1 MYLYMPYFLSSA
13 IKSRFERL
21 KIRIKKSDLK
31 QHKATAVAD
40 QLDSSYFLETLRNF
54 LTIGYRSF
62 RFFKHAKQP
71 GFSMVHGLF

>member
-21 KIRIKKSDLK
+21 KISIKNLISNSITPLMI
-31 QHKATAVAD
+31 
-40 QLDSSYFLETLRNF
+40 SSIHPVFLETFRNF

-62 RFFKHAKQP
+62 RFFKHPK
-71 GFSMVHGLF
+71 